1 MKTRIIVD
9 STSDLMPEIKERV
22 HVVPLTLRFGD
33 EEFIDGVTID
43 HKTFYEKLVETDVFP
58 STSQAVPSAFEVE
71 YDKVREAGES
81 AVVITLASKL
91 SGTYQ
96 SAVLAAEEYDNIY
109 VVDSTSVAIGGGIL
123 VELALRYLD
132 EGMSAEEIA
141 RHLEAEKKKIVVV
154 ALVDTLE
161 YLKRGGRI
169 SKTVAFAGSVLN
181 IKPVISLTDGVINI
195 LGKAR
200 GSKMGNNLL
209 MQEIEKAGGVDFSK
223 PVLLGYTGL
232 SDALLQ
238 KYITDSK
245 DVWEKGLT
253 KVRYTTIGS
262 TIGTHVGPGAVAVA
276 FFLLTR
282 ASPFDTSITIWRA
295 GSSLA
300 R

>member
-9 STSDLMPEIKERV
+9 STSDLMPEIREQV
-22 HVVPLTLRFGD
+22 HVVPLTLRFGE

-71 YDKVREAGES
+71 YDKARKAGES

-96 SAVLAAEEYDNIY
+96 SAVLAAEDYENIY

-123 VELALRYLD
+123 VELALRYLA
-132 EGMSAEEIA
+132 EGMSAKEIA
-141 RHLEAEKKKIVVV
+141 ERLDEEKKKIVVV

-161 YLKRGGRI
+161 YLKKGGRI

-209 MQEIEKAGGVDFSK
+209 MQEIEKAGGVDFDK

-238 KYITDSK
+238 KYIVDSK
-245 DVWEKGLT
+245 AIWEKGLT

-276 FFLLTR
+276 FFKH
-282 ASPFDTSITIWRA
+282 
-295 GSSLA
+295 
-300 R
+300 